1 VNDGLRAASAAAL
14 AAMAADGTLKSP
26 PVLGAPQ
33 GPRSVLGDGQDVLV
47 ACSND
52 YLGLA
57 ADPRVV
63 AATVDGLQ
71 RYGAGTA
78 SVRFICG
85 TFTPHLELER
95 DLASL
100 VGAEA
105 ALTFVSCWDANSAVI
120 TTLADERTVVL
131 SDALNHAS
139 IIDAV
144 RGSRAGRKVVYPH
157 VDLVALGD
165 ALSQSA
171 DWDRRIVVTDGVFSM
186 EGDVAPLPDLIEL
199 CRRHDAVLLVDDS
212 HGVGVMGRD
221 GRGTP
226 SDQGVLGEIDVLTGT
241 LGKALGGAAGGY
253 VAASTEVVELL
264 SQLGRPSLF
273 SNALPVPTACG
284 AREAVRILLAEPE
297 RVGRLHELA
306 DRLRD
311 GLREAGL
318 DPLPGDTA
326 IVPIIVGETAK
337 AGRMSRELREQHG
350 VLVTGFGYPV
360 VPEGTARLRI
370 QANAAMTDA
379 GVTALIDAIAAVALS
394 RSS

>member
-1 VNDGLRAASAAAL
+1 MNEGLRAASAAAL
-14 AAMAADGTLKSP
+14 KAMADNGTLKAP
-26 PVLGAPQ
+26 PVLEAPQ
-33 GPRSVLGDGQDVLV
+33 GPLSRVAGTDVLV

-57 ADPRVV
+57 SDSRVV

-71 RYGAGTA
+71 QYGAGTA

-100 VGAEA
+100 VGTEG
-105 ALTFVSCWDANSAVI
+105 ALTFVSCWDANAAVI
-120 TTLADERTVVL
+120 TTLADADTVVL

-144 RGSRAGRKVVYPH
+144 RLSRAGRKVVYPH
-157 VDLVALGD
+157 VDLAALEE
-165 ALSQSA
+165 ALA
-171 DWDRRIVVTDGVFSM
+171 GLGEWGRRLVVTDGVFSM
-186 EGDVAPLPDLIEL
+186 EGDVAPLPALIEV

-212 HGVGVMGRD
+212 HGIGVMGGD
-221 GRGTP
+221 GRGLP
-226 SDQGVLGEIDVLTGT
+226 SAQGVLGEIDVLTGT

-253 VAASTEVVELL
+253 VAASAEVVELL
-264 SQLGRPSLF
+264 SQVARPSLF
-273 SNALPVPTACG
+273 SNALPVPIACG
-284 AREAVRILLAEPE
+284 AREAVRILRAEPE
-297 RVGRLHELA
+297 RVRRLHGLA
-306 DRLRD
+306 SSLRD

-318 DPLPGDTA
+318 NPLAGETA
-326 IVPIIVGETAK
+326 IVPIIVGETAR
-337 AGRMSRELREQHG
+337 AGLMSRQLREQHG

-360 VPEGTARLRI
+360 VPEGTARLRL

-379 GVTALIDAIAAVALS
+379 HVAQLVTAIAETHAWAS
-394 RSS
+394 Q

>member
-1 VNDGLRAASAAAL
+1 MNEGLRAASAAAL
-14 AAMAADGTLKSP
+14 ADMSVNGTFKTP
-26 PVLGAPQ
+26 PVLDAAQ
-33 GPRSVLGDGQDVLV
+33 GPRSRISGGRDVLV

-63 AATVDGLQ
+63 AATVVGVQ

-85 TFTPHLELER
+85 TFAPHLDLER
-95 DLASL
+95 ELADL

-105 ALTFVSCWDANSAVI
+105 SLTFVSCWDANAAAI
-120 TTLADERTVVL
+120 TTLADTRTAVF

-144 RGSRAGRKVVYPH
+144 RLSRAGHKVVYPH
-157 VDLVALGD
+157 ADLAMLD
-165 ALSQSA
+165 EALSGA
-171 DWDRRIVVTDGVFSM
+171 RDWDRRMVITDGVFSM

-199 CRRHDAVLLVDDS
+199 CQRHDAVLMVDDS
-212 HGVGVMGRD
+212 HGVGVLGAA

-226 SDQGVLGEIDVLTGT
+226 DRHGVLGEIDVLTGT

-253 VAASTEVVELL
+253 VAASTEVVGLL
-264 SQLGRPSLF
+264 AQVARPSLF

-284 AREAVRILLAEPE
+284 AREAVRILREEPHRVARLNALA
-297 RVGRLHELA
+297 A
-306 DRLRD
+306 RLRD
-311 GLREAGL
+311 GLGAAGL
-318 DPLPGDTA
+318 DPLPGETA
-326 IVPIIVGETAK
+326 IIPILVGETAR
-337 AGRMSRELREQHG
+337 AGRMSHELKEHHG

-360 VPEGTARLRI
+360 VPEGQARLRV
-370 QANAAMTDA
+370 QANASMTEDHL
-379 GVTALIDAIAAVALS
+379 TTLIEAISAVAE
-394 RSS
+394 

>member
-1 VNDGLRAASAAAL
+1 MNEKLRAASAAAL
-14 AAMAADGTLKSP
+14 AEMAVKGTLKAP
-26 PVLGAPQ
+26 PVLDAPQ
-33 GPRSVLGDGQDVLV
+33 GPHSRVIGSQDVLV

-63 AATVDGLQ
+63 AATIDGVQ

-85 TFTPHLELER
+85 TFTPHLDLER

-100 VGAEA
+100 VGTEA
-105 ALTFVSCWDANSAVI
+105 ALTFVSCWDANAAAIAS
-120 TTLADERTVVL
+120 LADERTAVL

-157 VDLVALGD
+157 VDLAALDD
-165 ALSQSA
+165 ALSGLGE
-171 DWDRRIVVTDGVFSM
+171 WDRRIVVTDGVFSM
-186 EGDVAPLPDLIEL
+186 EGDVAPLADLIEL
-199 CRRHDAVLLVDDS
+199 CRRHDAVLMVDDS
-212 HGVGVMGRD
+212 HGVGVMGAD

-253 VAASTEVVELL
+253 VASSTEVVELL
-264 SQLGRPSLF
+264 AQVARPSLF
-273 SNALPVPTACG
+273 SNALPVPIACG
-284 AREAVRILLAEPE
+284 AREAVRILRAEPQ
-297 RVGRLHELA
+297 RVGRLHQLA
-306 DRLRD
+306 SGLRD
-311 GLREAGL
+311 GLRAAGQ
-318 DPLPGDTA
+318 DPLPGATA
-326 IVPIIVGETAK
+326 IVPIIVGETAR
-337 AGRMSRELREQHG
+337 AGRMSRELRERHG

-360 VPEGTARLRI
+360 VPEGTARLRL
-370 QANAAMTDA
+370 QANAAMTDDD
-379 GVTALIDAIAAVALS
+379 VSALIAAIAAVAGG
-394 RSS
+394 

>member
-1 VNDGLRAASAAAL
+1 VNEGLRAASAAAL
-14 AAMAADGTLKSP
+14 ADMAANGTLKAP
-26 PVLGAPQ
+26 PVLDAPQ
-33 GPRSVLGDGQDVLV
+33 GPSSRLGGGQDVLV

-63 AATVDGLQ
+63 AATVAGLQ

-100 VGAEA
+100 VGTEA
-105 ALTFVSCWDANSAVI
+105 ALTFVSCWDANAAAI

-144 RGSRAGRKVVYPH
+144 RLSRAARKVVYPH
-157 VDLVALGD
+157 VDLVALND
-165 ALSQSA
+165 ALSGLGE
-171 DWDRRIVVTDGVFSM
+171 WDRRLVVTDGVFSM

-212 HGVGVMGRD
+212 HGVGVMGTD
-221 GRGTP
+221 GRGAP
-226 SDQGVLGEIDVLTGT
+226 SHQGVLGEIDVLTGT

-264 SQLGRPSLF
+264 SQVARPALF

-284 AREAVRILLAEPE
+284 AREAVRILRAEPG
-297 RVGRLHELA
+297 RVTRLHALA
-306 DRLRD
+306 ARLRD

-326 IVPIIVGETAK
+326 IVPIIVGETAA
-337 AGRMSRELREQHG
+337 AGRMSRELRERHG

-370 QANAAMTDA
+370 QANAAMTDD
-379 GVTALIDAIAAVALS
+379 GVAALVDAIAAVAV
-394 RSS
+394 

>member
-1 VNDGLRAASAAAL
+1 MNERLRSESAAAL
-14 AAMAADGTLKSP
+14 ADMASKGTLKAP
-26 PVLGAPQ
+26 PVLDAPQ
-33 GPRSVLGDGQDVLV
+33 GPSSRLDGGREVLV

-63 AATVDGLQ
+63 SATMQGLVS
-71 RYGAGTA
+71 YGAGTA

-85 TFTPHLELER
+85 TFAPHLELEA

-100 VGAEA
+100 VATEA
-105 ALTFVSCWDANSAVI
+105 SLTFVSCWDANAAAI
-120 TTLADERTVVL
+120 TALADENTVVL

-144 RGSRAGRKVVYPH
+144 RLSRAGRKVVYPH
-157 VDLVALGD
+157 VDLTALD
-165 ALSQSA
+165 EALA
-171 DWDRRIVVTDGVFSM
+171 GLGEWGRRIVVTDGVFSM

-199 CRRHDAVLLVDDS
+199 CRKHDAVLLVDDS
-212 HGVGVMGRD
+212 HGVGVMGVD

-226 SDQGVLGEIDVLTGT
+226 AAQGVLGEIDVLTGT

-253 VAASTEVVELL
+253 VAGPQEVVDLL
-264 SQLGRPSLF
+264 TQVARPSLF

-284 AREAVRILLAEPE
+284 AREAVRILREEPE
-297 RVGRLHELA
+297 RVTRLHVLA
-306 DRLRD
+306 ANLRD
-311 GLREAGL
+311 GLRDAGL
-318 DPLPGDTA
+318 SPLEGDTA
-326 IVPIIVGETAK
+326 IIPIIVGETAR
-337 AGRMSRELREQHG
+337 AGAMSRALRDEHG

-370 QANAAMTDA
+370 QANAAMSDDNVAT
-379 GVTALIDAIAAVALS
+379 LIKAIAAVAG
-394 RSS
+394 